1 MALMPKTQEE
11 AKMKNQLPNTPKARK
26 GIWVLVLIGLAAL
39 VLSPAS
45 PAQAAAKS
53 FRLGLVT
60 FLSGPAAGPFGVPAK
75 NAAEIIVEG
84 LNNGT
89 LPAPYATK
97 GIAGM
102 KIDPIYGD
110 EAGGTTRQVSE
121 FRNLVQRQK
130 VNAVIGYISSGD
142 ILAIA
147 PVAEELKTITVAF
160 DTGTTRLFEEHS
172 YKYVFRTRPTAT
184 MDGVGAARYLVAIKP
199 DLKSVAGINQNY
211 SWGQDSW
218 RDFIAALKVLKP
230 NVEVK
235 AALFPKI
242 FAGQYG
248 SEISVL
254 LLKHPQAIHCS
265 FWGGD
270 MESLLLQGAA
280 RGLFKKSLGIF
291 TCGETAMYRLAKQI
305 PEGTVLGARG
315 PFGVYAPKST
325 LNTWFRTTYIKRF
338 KTPPTYPAYVMAQ
351 AILGLKTAADKAEAA
366 NKGKEPTTKQIIA
379 AFEHLKFE
387 GPGGM
392 VDMARGHGHQAVM
405 GTAYGEFTMKN
416 GKPGVKNVKRFA
428 EDLVNPP
435 VGMTAMEWIKGGMKV
450 KK

>member
-1 MALMPKTQEE
+1 MKYQLPKT
-11 AKMKNQLPNTPKARK
+11 PKVRSAL
-26 GIWVLVLIGLAAL
+26 WVLALIGLVAF
-39 VLSPAS
+39 VLAPAS
-45 PAQAAAKS
+45 PVQAAAGS
-53 FRLGLVT
+53 YRLGLVT

-75 NAAEIIVEG
+75 NAAELIVEG

-89 LPAPYATK
+89 LPAPYNTK
-97 GIAGM
+97 GIAGL
-102 KIDPIYGD
+102 KIDPIIAD

-121 FRNLVQRQK
+121 FRDLVQRQK
-130 VNAVIGYISSGD
+130 VDAVIGYISSGD

-147 PVAEELKTITVAF
+147 PVAEELKTITIAF

-184 MDGVGAARYLVAIKP
+184 IDGVGAARYLVAIKP
-199 DLKSVAGINQNY
+199 DVKSVAGINQNY

-218 RDFIAALKVLKP
+218 NDFIAALKVLKP
-230 NVEVK
+230 KIEVK

-315 PFGVYAPKST
+315 PFGVYAPQSA
-325 LNTWFRTTYIKRF
+325 LNTWFRTNYIKRF

-351 AILGLKTAADKAEAA
+351 AILGLKSAADKAEAA
-366 NKGKEPTTKQIIA
+366 KKATPTPTEIIS

-387 GPGGM
+387 GAGGM

-405 GTAYGEFTMKN
+405 GTAYGQFTMKS
-416 GKPGVKNVKRFA
+416 GKPEVTNVKYFPA
-428 EDLVNPP
+428 DLVSPP
-435 VGMTAMEWIKGGMKV
+435 VGMTAEAWIKAGMPV